1 MIDGNGSTHK
11 YSISISANFALLCPA
26 DCTRDTLSC
35 RCDFAK
41 FQIGSLDFSFF
52 LFFFKKK
59 DTAKT
64 QASISL
70 REMSRMNSFG
80 RDRKKRTSES
90 GRLISSEL
98 LFQGGRRESGQV
110 IRWCR
115 LYRTSRG
122 LLGEARAA
130 QKGGEDESPPENAR
144 GQMGTLSRLCRPV
157 PGATGR

>member
-52 LFFFKKK
+52 LFFFFLRKKIQRK
-59 DTAKT
+59 HKRV
-64 QASISL
+64 SL

-98 LFQGGRRESGQV
+98 LFQGGLRESGQV
-110 IRWCR
+110 IR
-115 LYRTSRG
+115 
-122 LLGEARAA
+122 
-130 QKGGEDESPPENAR
+130 
-144 GQMGTLSRLCRPV
+144 
-157 PGATGR
+157 